1 MSEATHNFA
10 LIGSS
15 GYVAPRHLKAIKSH
29 HGRLLAAMDPHDA
42 AGVLDSYFPQAAFFT
57 EFERFDRHL
66 EKLKRGGERMD
77 FLSVCS
83 PNYLH
88 DAHARYGLR
97 YGADIICEKPLV
109 LHPRNLDAL
118 QELEAETGRRV
129 WNLLQ
134 LRHHPRIVEF
144 KNLVEKQPADK
155 VFDIELTYITPRGPW
170 YHASWKGDPAKSG
183 GIVTNIG
190 IHLFD
195 MLLWVFGKVQHTEIH
210 VHTHGRA
217 AGFLQLERARV
228 RWFLSIEA
236 EVMSNVHPP
245 TASLRRVT
253 QGMSNRGN
261 PTTQQPNNSTTHSAH
276 RSLLLDG
283 AAWDFSEG
291 FEDLHSLS
299 YGRIISQQGWRIA
312 DAAPGIELCHRL
324 RHTQPVLNLEAAHPL
339 AGLPPLPHPFGT
351 P

>member
-1 MSEATHNFA
+1 MSEPLLNFA

-15 GYVAPRHLKAIKSH
+15 GYVAPRHLKAIKANE
-29 HGRLLAAMDPHDA
+29 GQLLAALDPHDA
-42 AGVLDSYFPQAAFFT
+42 AGILDAHFPQTAFFT

-66 EKLKRGGERMD
+66 EKLKRNGQPID

-88 DAHARYGLR
+88 DAHTRYGLR
-97 YGADIICEKPLV
+97 YGTDVICEKPLV

-118 QELEAETGRRV
+118 SELESETGHRV

-134 LRHHPRIVEF
+134 LRHHPRIVEL
-144 KNLVEKQPADK
+144 KKQMEAQPANQVAD
-155 VFDIELTYITPRGPW
+155 VELTYITPRGQW
-170 YHASWKGDPAKSG
+170 YHTSWKGDPAKSG

-195 MLLWVFGKVQHTEIH
+195 MLLWVFGKAQHVEIH

-236 EVMSNVHPP
+236 EIMPTSNSQRPI
-245 TASLRRVT
+245 A
-253 QGMSNRGN
+253 N
-261 PTTQQPNNSTTHSAH
+261 AAF

-283 AAWDFSEG
+283 QPWDFSEG
-291 FEDLHSLS
+291 FADLHTES
-299 YGRIISQQGWRIA
+299 YRHILAGQGWGIEES
-312 DAAPGIELCHRL
+312 APGIELTWQL
-324 RHTQPVLNLEAAHPL
+324 RQMTSNLNPEAAHPM
-339 AGLPPLPHPFGT
+339 AGLPPLPHPFSY
-351 P
+351 

>member
-1 MSEATHNFA
+1 MVMNPNFA

-15 GYVAPRHLKAIKSH
+15 GYVAPRHLKAIKAI
-29 HGRLLAAMDPHDA
+29 GGQLLAALDPHDA
-42 AGVLDSYFPQAAFFT
+42 AGVLDAYFPKTAFFT

-66 EKLKRGGERMD
+66 EKLKRNGHRMD

-118 QELEAETGRRV
+118 QELEVETGRKV

-134 LRHHPRIVEF
+134 LRHHPRITTL
-144 KNLVEKQPADK
+144 KDLVKKQPDNK
-155 VFDIELTYITPRGPW
+155 FFDVELTYITPRGPW
-170 YHASWKGDPAKSG
+170 YHASWKGDAAKSG

-195 MLLWVFGKVQHTEIH
+195 MLLWVFGKVQHAEVH
-210 VHTHGRA
+210 VYTHGRA

-236 EVMSNVHPP
+236 ETLPNHQSSITNH
-245 TASLRRVT
+245 
-253 QGMSNRGN
+253 
-261 PTTQQPNNSTTHSAH
+261 QPF
-276 RSLLLDG
+276 RSLTLDG

-291 FEDLHSLS
+291 FTDLHTES
-299 YGRIISQQGWRIA
+299 YRHIIAGQGWSIA
-312 DAAPGIELCHRL
+312 DAAPGIDLTHRL
-324 RHTQPVLNLEAAHPL
+324 RHAEPTLNPETAHSL
-339 AGLPPLPHPFGT
+339 ASLAPLPHPFGSGE
-351 P
+351 

>member
-1 MSEATHNFA
+1 MSAAIQNFA

-15 GYVAPRHLKAIKSH
+15 GYVAPRHLKAIKAN
-29 HGRLLAAMDPHDA
+29 GGQLLAALDPHDA
-42 AGVLDSYFPQAAFFT
+42 AGGLDAFFPKAAFFT

-66 EKLKRGGERMD
+66 EKLKRNGQHLD
-77 FLSVCS
+77 YLSVCS

-88 DAHARYGLR
+88 DAHTRYGLR
-97 YGADIICEKPLV
+97 CGADVICEKPLV
-109 LHPRNLDAL
+109 LNPWNLEAL
-118 QELEAETGRRV
+118 QELEIETGRKV

-134 LRHHPRIVEF
+134 LRHHPRIVEL
-144 KNLVEKQPADK
+144 KKQVKAQPADQ
-155 VFDIELTYITPRGPW
+155 VADVELTYITPRGQW

-195 MLLWVFGKVQHTEIH
+195 MLLWVFGKVQHVEIH

-236 EVMSNVHPP
+236 EVMSNVQ
-245 TASLRRVT
+245 
-253 QGMSNRGN
+253 QGMSNVQG
-261 PTTQQPNNSTTHSAH
+261 TAH

-283 AAWDFSEG
+283 QPWDFSEG
-291 FEDLHSLS
+291 FTDLHTES
-299 YGRIISQQGWRIA
+299 YRHIIAGQGWGIEE
-312 DAAPGIELCHRL
+312 AAPGIELTWQLRQMTPKINPASAHR
-324 RHTQPVLNLEAAHPL
+324 L
-339 AGLPPLPHPFGT
+339 AGLPPLPHPFDN

>member
-1 MSEATHNFA
+1 MKTNANFA

-15 GYVAPRHLKAIKSH
+15 GYVAPRHLKAIKANE
-29 HGRLLAAMDPHDA
+29 GQLLAALDPHDA
-42 AGVLDSYFPQAAFFT
+42 AGILDAHFPQAAFFT

-66 EKLKRGGERMD
+66 EKLKRNGQPLD
-77 FLSVCS
+77 YLSVCS

-88 DAHARYGLR
+88 DAHTRYGLR
-97 YGADIICEKPLV
+97 YGTDVICEKPLV

-118 QELEAETGRRV
+118 RELESETGHRV

-134 LRHHPRIVEF
+134 LRHHPRIVAL
-144 KNLVEKQPADK
+144 KKQVEAQPADK
-155 VFDIELTYITPRGPW
+155 IFEVELTYVTPRGQW

-195 MLLWVFGKVQHTEIH
+195 MLLWVFGKAQHIENHVQ
-210 VHTHGRA
+210 THGRA

-236 EVMSNVHPP
+236 EVISNVQVTG
-245 TASLRRVT
+245 TA
-253 QGMSNRGN
+253 
-261 PTTQQPNNSTTHSAH
+261 NSQSTAH

-283 AAWDFSEG
+283 EPWDFSEG
-291 FEDLHSLS
+291 FTDLHTES
-299 YGRIISQQGWRIA
+299 YRHILTGQGWRIE
-312 DAAPGIELCHRL
+312 DAAPGIELTWAL
-324 RHTQPVLNLEAAHPL
+324 RQNAPPVQNAANAHPL
-339 AGLPPLPHPFGT
+339 AQLPPLPHPFGT
-351 P
+351 L

>member
-1 MSEATHNFA
+1 MLSQNFA

-15 GYVAPRHLKAIKSH
+15 GYVAPRHLKAIQGVG
-29 HGRLLAAMDPHDA
+29 GRLLAALDPHDA
-42 AGVLDSYFPQAAFFT
+42 AGILDAYFPQAAFFT

-66 EKLKRGGERMD
+66 EKAKRNSQPID

-88 DAHARYGLR
+88 DAHTRYGLR
-97 YGADIICEKPLV
+97 YGANVICEKPLA

-118 QELEAETGRRV
+118 RELENETGKRV

-134 LRHHPRIVEF
+134 LRHHPRILELKKQVEAR
-144 KNLVEKQPADK
+144 PADQISE
-155 VFDIELTYITPRGPW
+155 VELSYITPRGQW

-195 MLLWVFGKVQHTEIH
+195 MLLWVFGKVQHAEIH

-236 EVMSNVHPP
+236 ETM
-245 TASLRRVT
+245 
-253 QGMSNRGN
+253 
-261 PTTQQPNNSTTHSAH
+261 PNAQAPETHAAH
-276 RSLLLDG
+276 RSLRLDG
-283 AAWDFSEG
+283 SDWDFSEG
-291 FEDLHSLS
+291 FTELHTES
-299 YGRIISQQGWRIA
+299 YRHILAGRGWGIEA
-312 DAAPGIELCHRL
+312 AAPGIELAWQL
-324 RHTQPVLNLEAAHPL
+324 RQMAPAPNPETAHPM
-339 AGLPPLPHPFGT
+339 AGLPPLPHPFQG
-351 P
+351 